1 MHFKKPHRYL
11 HVSVPCSSKTV
22 KNPTFPDPKS
32 RLFSGILD
40 FGVSVLYMQPS
51 WLGFA
56 ILDFA
61 LVAKVLAPR

>member
-1 MHFKKPHRYL
+1 M
-11 HVSVPCSSKTV
+11 

>member
-1 MHFKKPHRYL
+1 MCLCPVVQKQSRTQHFLIQNPDFSVGFWIFVYL
-11 HVSVPCSSKTV
+11 FFF
-22 KNPTFPDPKS
+22 N
-32 RLFSGILD
+32 
-40 FGVSVLYMQPS
+40 MQPS